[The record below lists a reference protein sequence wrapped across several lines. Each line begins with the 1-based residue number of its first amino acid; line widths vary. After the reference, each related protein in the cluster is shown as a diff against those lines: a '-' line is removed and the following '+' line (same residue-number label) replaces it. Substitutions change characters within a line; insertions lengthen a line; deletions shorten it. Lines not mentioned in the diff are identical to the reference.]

1 MNKINISI
9 NYAGLPVQVTKL
21 ADGDNVKLKQVCD
34 GVGIDWK
41 NQRRKILESDW
52 LRRRFGIKIVETGGL
67 KPPKNPGNIPKNDLS
82 GGDVTPKKGENTPQ
96 NDPLWEASLPKN
108 GEIFIRLSKV
118 AAFLTTI
125 NPDLVRSHGN
135 ISSADWLEAKITEWD
150 DAIHDYEEIGVA
162 VNLNHVKHQELL
174 LKQQRHIAQL
184 IAIKN
189 KTEPPHDRKL
199 LEQMIGS
206 GAKESGLVY
215 QPDLIDTGST

>member
-1 MNKINISI
+1 MSRITFIIS
-9 NYAGLPVQVTKL
+9 YAGLQLQVAKSEQ
-21 ADGDNVKLKQVCD
+21 G
-34 GVGIDWK
+34 
-41 NQRRKILESDW
+41 E
-52 LRRRFGIKIVETGGL
+52 
-67 KPPKNPGNIPKNDLS
+67 
-82 GGDVTPKKGENTPQ
+82 DVTPLKPISDLFGLSWSDQKKKIGVNSPTCGGDIPPAGTHFSRRLGVCTLLMGGADGQKREQ
-96 NDPLWEASLPKN
+96 NCIL
-108 GEIFIRLSKV
+108 LSRV
-118 AAFLTTI
+118 AAFLMSI
-125 NPDLVRSHGN
+125 NPDKVRGQGN
-135 ISSADWLEAKITEWD
+135 IAGADFLEAKITEWD